1 MGAHGV
7 GLLPGLGLR
16 LPSAL
21 VGLGPGL
28 PPGFGL
34 RLTRRLRLGLP
45 GLLGLVGMLGLF
57 GLISR
62 LGFGLLGPL
71 GLLGLPGRLGVGLL
85 GLLGL
90 LTDGP
95 LGGQGRFGRLHCLR
109 QPRRVQVDPPTGGGA
124 SRLGLVVTIGR
135 AVAVGRLVVR
145 VDLGPACLG

>member
-7 GLLPGLGLR
+7 GLLP
-16 LPSAL
+16 
-21 VGLGPGL
+21 
-28 PPGFGL
+28 
-34 RLTRRLRLGLP
+34 RLRLGLP

-57 GLISR
+57 GLIGR

-95 LGGQGRFGRLHCLR
+95 LGGHGRFGRLHRLR
-109 QPRRVQVDPPTGGGA
+109 QPRRVQVDHPTGGGPR
-124 SRLGLVVTIGR
+124 RLGLVVTICR
-135 AVAVGRLVVR
+135 AVSVG
-145 VDLGPACLG
+145 